1 MKNEKISL
9 IVIFLQ
15 ILAFLMCALN
25 AVKAYTDP
33 NEAIKTPWIWIASC
47 VLWLLC
53 VILGI
58 INHKK
63 KFGKIGH

>member
-9 IVIFLQ
+9 IVFFFQ
-15 ILAFLMCALN
+15 ILAFLMCTLN
-25 AVKAYTDP
+25 VVKAYTDP

-53 VILGI
+53 IVLGI
-58 INHKK
+58 IDHKK
-63 KFGKIGH
+63 KFGKNKN

>member
-9 IVIFLQ
+9 IVIFFQ
-15 ILAFLMCALN
+15 ILAFLMSALN

-33 NEAIKTPWIWIASC
+33 NEAIKTPWIWVASC
-47 VLWLLC
+47 VIWLIY

-63 KFGKIGH
+63 KFKNKN